1 MESLR
6 ERLKSLTP
14 QQRIDLI
21 EQLSPEQVQTLLYDW
36 DFMARPEQREPT
48 DSWLIWF
55 IRTGR
60 GWGKT
65 MTGAQTVRK
74 YVEKRHAK
82 HIALVGPTAADARD
96 VMVGL
101 DPDSS
106 GLLQICPPWN
116 KPTYEPSKRR
126 VVWPNGT
133 VGTLYSGEEP
143 ERLRGPQHDMAWCD
157 EPAAWQY
164 IDETWDNLMFG
175 LRRGESKCIITGT
188 PTPHPWV
195 IARTKDPDVILTRG
209 STYDNPFLSKVA
221 LERLEKRYEGTRLGR
236 QELHGDIL
244 DDVPGALW
252 TYSMFEKNRIR
263 SLDDVPSLSRIVVPL
278 DVAVTSKNKSAQTG
292 IVVCGV
298 GKCYCSSTNGLP
310 ENHGFVLGDYS
321 SRMSPNE
328 VLRVALQAFSIHRA
342 DRIIG
347 EINNGGDWIEALL
360 RTHDEHVPY
369 TGVHATRGKV
379 VRAEPISALYE
390 QGKIHHV
397 GDLTKLEDQMVTF
410 VSGDTAGLKDRV
422 DSTVWGFTELYR
434 LLTGVMGDSTT
445 VPSLKIDKPIL
456 ADLKYNRTW

>member
-1 MESLR
+1 MSNSQNESSTSTRDLR
-6 ERLKSLTP
+6 EHLSNLT
-14 QQRIDLI
+14 QDKQI
-21 EQLSPEQVQTLLYDW
+21 EVIQELSPQEVQTLLYDW
-36 DFMARPEQREPT
+36 DFMARPEQREPL
-48 DSWLIWF
+48 DWLIWF

-65 MTGAQTVRK
+65 LTGSQTVRK
-74 YVEKRHAK
+74 GVESNHVK
-82 HIALVGPTAADARD
+82 HVALVAPTAADARD

-106 GLLQICPPWN
+106 GLLQVCPPWN
-116 KPTYEPSKRR
+116 LPVYEPSKRR

-164 IDETWDNLMFG
+164 LDETWDNLMFG
-175 LRRGESKCIITGT
+175 LRRGGSKCIITGT

-195 IARTKDPDVILTRG
+195 IARTKDPDVIITRG
-209 STYDNPFLSKVA
+209 STYDNPFLSAVA
-221 LERLEKRYEGTRLGR
+221 LKRLEDRYEGTRLGR

-252 TYSMFEKNRIR
+252 SYAMFEKNRIR

-278 DVAVTSKNKSAQTG
+278 DVAVTSKKKSAQTG

-298 GKCYCSSTNGLP
+298 GQCYCNGGHLP

-321 SRMSPNE
+321 NRLSPNE
-328 VLRVALQAFSIHRA
+328 VLQTALQAFEIHRA

-390 QGKIHHV
+390 QNKIHHV

-422 DSTVWGFTELYR
+422 DSVVWGFTEIYK
-434 LLTGVMGDSTT
+434 LLTGSRWW
-445 VPSLKIDKPIL
+445 S
-456 ADLKYNRTW
+456 